1 MEPPR
6 DTPAALSYNRP
17 MTNKTPLY
25 NLQRAAGASFT
36 RLVDW
41 EIADT
46 FGSPADEYRA
56 ATEGAAV
63 LDRSYMGRF
72 NVTGKDA
79 LDLLNRL
86 SSNRVDPLP
95 PGMGA
100 ATILTTNKG
109 RVIDLLHLFAVDER
123 LVMLTSPETRERV
136 AEYID
141 MFTFLEEAAME
152 DVTEATSMITV
163 LGPSAS
169 DVVRR
174 VTGLPAAALDPYG
187 SLNVYLDGTAV
198 MVLRTDP
205 AGNPG
210 YDFVVATDRAESA
223 WSVLVDAGASPIGE
237 RTYNTLRVEAGV
249 PRHGWELSEAV
260 NPWEV
265 NLAQYINFEKGCYI
279 GQEVILRLNTYQ
291 KVQRRMARLSF
302 SEAVVAED
310 AGLRSEE
317 KDAGIVT
324 SWIEH
329 PQSGEVIG
337 LGLVR
342 STYASAGAE
351 LEVVNKA
358 GKQVGVATVREV
370 LDKAPVLS

>member
-1 MEPPR
+1 MPR
-6 DTPAALSYNRP
+6 RLCRIINP
-17 MTNKTPLY
+17 MTSRTPLHDI
-25 NLQRAAGASFT
+25 QSGASATFT
-36 RLVDW
+36 RLAGW
-41 EIADT
+41 EVADT

-56 ATEGAAV
+56 GTEGAAM

-79 LDLLNRL
+79 PDLLNRL

-95 PGMGA
+95 PGTGA

-109 RVIDLLHLFAVDER
+109 RVIDLLHLFAVHDR

-141 MFTFLEEAAME
+141 MYTFLEEAALE

-163 LGPSAS
+163 LGPGAP
-169 DVVRR
+169 DVARR
-174 VTGLPAAALDPYG
+174 VTGLAVPLEPYG
-187 SLNVYLDGTAV
+187 SLSVNLGGAAA

-205 AGNPG
+205 TGNPG
-210 YDFVVATDRAESA
+210 YDFVVAADQAEDA
-223 WSVLVDAGASPIGE
+223 WSALVDAGASPIGE
-237 RTYNTLRVEAGV
+237 RTYNAMRVEAGV
-249 PRHGWELSEAV
+249 PRYGWELSEAV

-265 NLAQYINFEKGCYI
+265 DLAQYINFEKGCYV

-291 KVQRRMARLSF
+291 KVQRRLARLSF
-302 SEAVVAED
+302 SEATVAEG
-310 AGLRSEE
+310 AGLQREE

-329 PQSGEVIG
+329 PQSGEAIG

-342 STYASAGAE
+342 STYATAGAE

-358 GKQVGVATVREV
+358 GEQVAVATVREV
-370 LDKAPVLS
+370 LDRAPVLG

>member
-1 MEPPR
+1 
-6 DTPAALSYNRP
+6 
-17 MTNKTPLY
+17 MTSRTPLY
-25 NLQRAAGASFT
+25 DIQRGAGATFT
-36 RLVDW
+36 HLAGW

-72 NVTGKDA
+72 DVTGKDA
-79 LDLLNRL
+79 PDLLNRL

-95 PGMGA
+95 PGTGA

-109 RVIDLLHLFAVDER
+109 RVIDLLHLFSVDDR

-141 MFTFLEEAAME
+141 MYTFLEEAALE
-152 DVTEATSMITV
+152 DITEATSMITV
-163 LGPSAS
+163 LGPSAT

-174 VTGLPAAALDPYG
+174 VTGLAVVSLTPYG
-187 SLNVYLDGTAV
+187 SLSVNLGDATA

-205 AGNPG
+205 AGNHG
-210 YDFVVATDRAESA
+210 YDFVVAADQAEAVWSA
-223 WSVLVDAGASPIGE
+223 LVDAGASPIGE
-237 RTYNTLRVEAGV
+237 RTYNALRVEAGV
-249 PRHGWELSEAV
+249 PRYGWELSEAV

-302 SEAVVAED
+302 SEAAAAEG
-310 AGLRSEE
+310 AGMRVEG

-324 SWIEH
+324 SWIDH
-329 PQSGEVIG
+329 PQSGEAIG

-342 STYASAGAE
+342 STYATAGAE
-351 LEVVNKA
+351 LEVVNEA
-358 GKQVGVATVREV
+358 GEQVAVATVREV
-370 LDKAPVLS
+370 LDRAPVLS